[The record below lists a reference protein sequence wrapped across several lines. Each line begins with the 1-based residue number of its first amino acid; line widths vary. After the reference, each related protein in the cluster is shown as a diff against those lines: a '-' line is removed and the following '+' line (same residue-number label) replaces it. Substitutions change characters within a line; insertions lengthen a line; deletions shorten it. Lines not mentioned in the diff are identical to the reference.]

1 MSRVSE
7 NVQLG
12 DIKDLFR
19 ILIGAPHG
27 QINLAQL
34 EDAKVQINEI
44 V

>member
-27 QINLAQL
+27 
-34 EDAKVQINEI
+34 
-44 V
+44 